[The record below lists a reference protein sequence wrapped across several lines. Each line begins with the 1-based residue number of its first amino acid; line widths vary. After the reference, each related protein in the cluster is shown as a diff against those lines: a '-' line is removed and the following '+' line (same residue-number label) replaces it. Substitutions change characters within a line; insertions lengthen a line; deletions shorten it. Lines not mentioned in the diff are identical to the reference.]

1 MEFKKSGFNE
11 EDSATLA
18 GVAAMYQNVA
28 DDAISAGE
36 SANFIISQ
44 MKAFGLEAEDATHI
58 IDALNEV
65 SNTQA
70 VSSADLANNLG
81 KASAA
86 MALGNNT
93 YEQALSMM
101 TAITEINR
109 SGAKS
114 ARALVSVQSRL
125 TQVLDEQSSTGK
137 ALVEIYNGL
146 GIALKDQNGQ
156 LRPTFEIFKDLAAVW
171 PNLTTNQRDY
181 IALTQAG
188 ANQTSNFVALMDN
201 FDAALKA
208 EATAME
214 SSGSAAKENAAYMES
229 LEAQTT
235 QLKATFQDFANNVI
249 DKELV
254 SSILALANDVL
265 GALNTETGKTIT
277 QWGLLTGVLTGGIVI
292 YGQIAGKLLSAG
304 SAVVTLGKAL
314 SAGTA
319 TATMFT
325 SAALP
330 IAAALS
336 AIAIAGW
343 EVYKWYKETHKPLQ
357 EYTEEIQSN
366 TEQLEKNRDRIAE
379 IEQMSWT
386 DKTPEILDE
395 YDALVQQNEELQR
408 NIDLLE
414 ERRRNQAVRQARSGG
429 QVQQSSTYSFD
440 GLSWSTDSEEEAWN
454 TLASTL
460 GMAGASIDE
469 VKEKAKELGYIL
481 QENAVMVK
489 VDADAY
495 NEDLTA
501 SMQEYADQ
509 LNSTHSLNQDQLR
522 DFESLKTEVGERVA
536 GLQQLQ
542 AEGETL
548 TDSEQALITV
558 YEQLIQA
565 EADATDFTE
574 KYGEA
579 QKLTLAQ
586 VDLLISKFPEAH
598 DQITKVGDAY
608 YYTGNGALNAA
619 SSIMDAN
626 GDIVADEKA
635 TVDAVIAQIQRQL
648 NAYAELVRVKR
659 AVYAGYVKSGQKDS
673 ELGRQAEAEW
683 IAASKAWNEV
693 QQARFNISSALA
705 TGRVTYSGNKK
716 NTGIGTGTSKTT
728 TKKAT
733 DLALEEFKNLQKDLE
748 HQRELG
754 LIGEE
759 EYYNKL
765 EQLIKDYKAKATA
778 HMKEYGTDVDT
789 INRNM
794 YQYEEEIYKGRT
806 KLADKLKEQQE
817 KAAEE
822 AAKAQKEA
830 LEAQKKAAEAL
841 EKAEKEIKQAYED
854 MFEYLIGEIDEEL
867 DVLNEQLDEIDKK
880 YDDELKRLEA
890 KNELTESQVEL
901 EEKLNKLA
909 KARSQKLLVYK
920 DGRFQY
926 ISDVDTISQATE
938 ELEEYNRQQL
948 LKQQKEDIENRREL
962 EKKDIQSTIDA
973 LEKKKKAFN
982 KFLDDYRDYQK
993 ALDIEQ
999 KLGINLEKDNW
1010 KSSLSNLRDY
1020 MTEYDSILGQISSSL
1035 EASVETQK
1043 QLQQSLL
1050 DNQLR
1055 LQEESIKAQDEYI
1068 SKLAERNKI
1077 KETLLSGG
1085 KVPFTTWDGSQ
1096 GNIYLDYN
1104 QDFVAKNA
1112 MEEVLGHYL
1121 EDVGDYYNP
1130 WADYDKA
1137 IETVLEEARLGGYEP
1152 RQDLLESLKQQ
1163 KANQDAARAQGL
1175 ISGHGSST
1183 IIYGGIGWDSSDN
1196 EDYTNWGNSGFNNHY
1211 HDDDDDDYDDRYQT
1225 HTGSTVYQDA
1235 YDKYISEG
1243 DYESAKEVIEEAE
1256 ARGQTVNKHA
1266 SGTLSSAGGLSLV
1279 GEKGPELRV
1288 LNSGDGIIPADAT
1301 RNLWDWAKFSP
1312 KEFNGGTMIHI
1323 ANLNLPNVRDGNDFV
1338 KYMVNNF
1345 WRETVQYA
1353 ST

>member
-137 ALVEIYNGL
+137 ALVEIYDGL

-214 SSGSAAKENAAYMES
+214 SAGSAARENAAYMES

-254 SSILALANDVL
+254 SSILTLANDVL

-330 IAAALS
+330 IAAAIG
-336 AIAIAGW
+336 AIAVAGW
-343 EVYKWYKETHKPLQ
+343 KVYEWYKETHQPLS
-357 EYTEEIQSN
+357 EYTSQIESN
-366 TEQLEKNRDRIAE
+366 NEQLEKNKERLEE
-379 IEQMSWT
+379 INEMSWVDRT
-386 DKTPEILDE
+386 PDILAEKEALEKENAELRENIALNEQRSLDQAKRLANQEVTVTTGSRYKSSLLGMDWASQEEAIKDINDIYGEGTWIAGVYIKTLKEVNTTITAQGDALNNYLINELEKYDDILRSNNSLTEEEQIARNNIIQAAKSQVETYQFLDE
-395 YDALVQQNEELQR
+395 KV
-408 NIDLLE
+408 
-414 ERRRNQAVRQARSGG
+414 GG
-429 QVQQSSTYSFD
+429 LTESQKNLIS
-440 GLSWSTDSEEEAWN
+440 
-454 TLASTL
+454 
-460 GMAGASIDE
+460 
-469 VKEKAKELGYIL
+469 
-481 QENAVMVK
+481 
-489 VDADAY
+489 AY
-495 NEDLTA
+495 NE
-501 SMQEYADQ
+501 SVQVE
-509 LNSTHSLNQDQLR
+509 
-522 DFESLKTEVGERVA
+522 
-536 GLQQLQ
+536 
-542 AEGETL
+542 AE
-548 TDSEQALITV
+548 
-558 YEQLIQA
+558 
-565 EADATDFTE
+565 ATDFTE

-586 VDLLISKFPEAH
+586 VDLLISKFPEAR

-626 GDIVADEKA
+626 GNIVADEKA

-648 NAYAELVRVKR
+648 NAYAELIRVKR

-683 IAASKAWNEV
+683 VAASEAWNEV
-693 QQARFNISSALA
+693 QQARLNISSALA
-705 TGRVTYSGNKK
+705 TGRVTYSGNRKD
-716 NTGIGTGTSKTT
+716 TGIGTGTSKATKAT
-728 TKKAT
+728 KATAKKAT

-754 LIGEE
+754 LISEE
-759 EYYNKL
+759 EYYDKL
-765 EQLIKDYKAKATA
+765 EQLVKDYKTKATA

-794 YQYEEEIYKGRT
+794 YQYEEEIYKGRA
-806 KLADKLKEQQE
+806 KLSDELKEQQ
-817 KAAEE
+817 KKDAEE

-830 LEAQKKAAEAL
+830 LEQQKSDYETAINYV
-841 EKAEKEIKQAYED
+841 IKQ
-854 MFEYLIGEIDEEL
+854 IDK
-867 DVLNEQLDEIDKK
+867 EIDKLQDLRDQTEQY
-880 YDDELKRLEA
+880 YDDK
-890 KNELTESQVEL
+890 
-901 EEKLNKLA
+901 
-909 KARSQKLLVYK
+909 
-920 DGRFQY
+920 
-926 ISDVDTISQATE
+926 
-938 ELEEYNRQQL
+938 
-948 LKQQKEDIENRREL
+948 
-962 EKKDIQSTIDA
+962 IDA
-973 LEKKKKAFN
+973 LNDANDELERQIQYEQLLNNLAQAKDKQLYVFQNGQFQYVQDVEAIASAQAE
-982 KFLDDYRDYQK
+982 LDAYERDEALRKEVENLETLKDQALASIDEQIAGWENYKEEWEGVTTQYQEQQDKLLAEQVLGIDMEQANWETRLANVQSFVDQYNAILSQLNSGTTISSTSNTIGSGGANITSGSGGWSGVPHGTDSDSDRDEVIKNNTSIGKGRDYLAEAIAAADKGDIDK
-993 ALDIEQ
+993 A
-999 KLGINLEKDNW
+999 
-1010 KSSLSNLRDY
+1010 Y
-1020 MTEYDSILGQISSSL
+1020 
-1035 EASVETQK
+1035 A
-1043 QLQQSLL
+1043 LL
-1050 DNQLR
+1050 DERDKKLDAQGRNSAGGVNK
-1055 LQEESIKAQDEYI
+1055 EESRDII
-1068 SKLAERNKI
+1068 NVHL
-1077 KETLLSGG
+1077 
-1085 KVPFTTWDGSQ
+1085 DG
-1096 GNIYLDYN
+1096 Y
-1104 QDFVAKNA
+1104 
-1112 MEEVLGHYL
+1112 
-1121 EDVGDYYNP
+1121 
-1130 WADYDKA
+1130 
-1137 IETVLEEARLGGYEP
+1137 T
-1152 RQDLLESLKQQ
+1152 
-1163 KANQDAARAQGL
+1163 
-1175 ISGHGSST
+1175 ST
-1183 IIYGGIGWDSSDN
+1183 
-1196 EDYTNWGNSGFNNHY
+1196 
-1211 HDDDDDDYDDRYQT
+1211 
-1225 HTGSTVYQDA
+1225 
-1235 YDKYISEG
+1235 
-1243 DYESAKEVIEEAE
+1243 
-1256 ARGQTVNKHA
+1256 KHA
-1266 SGTLSSAGGLSLV
+1266 NGTLSAPGGLSLV
-1279 GEKGPELRV
+1279 GERGPELRV

-1301 RNLWDWAKFSP
+1301 RNLWDWASYNP
-1312 KEFNGGTMIHI
+1312 KDFMNGIGSDNIFHI
-1323 ANLNLPNVRDGNDFV
+1323 GNIALPNVTDAKSFV
-1338 KYMVNNF
+1338 NGLKQLAYQ
-1345 WRETVQYA
+1345 RAYKRA
-1353 ST
+1353 

>member
-137 ALVEIYNGL
+137 ALVEIYDGL

-214 SSGSAAKENAAYMES
+214 SSGSAARENAAYMES

-254 SSILALANDVL
+254 SSILTLANDGL
-265 GALNTETGKTIT
+265 GALNTEGGKTIT
-277 QWGLLTGVLTGGIVI
+277 QWVLLTGVLTGGLTI
-292 YGQIAGKLLSAG
+292 YGQIASKLISAAKSG
-304 SAVVTLGKAL
+304 LTFTSAITG
-314 SAGTA
+314 AGTA
-319 TATMFT
+319 ASGAAVGFGTLATT
-325 SAALP
+325 ALP
-330 IAAALS
+330 IAAILAGV
-336 AIAIAGW
+336 AIAGW

-357 EYTEEIQSN
+357 EYTDEIQAN
-366 TEQLEKNRDRIAE
+366 TQQLEQNRDRLAE
-379 IEQMSWT
+379 IEQMSW
-386 DKTPEILDE
+386 DKKTPEILDE
-395 YDALVQQNEELQR
+395 YDALVKENEELQR

-414 ERRRNQAVRQARSGG
+414 HRRTKQAKRQARKGG
-429 QVQQSSTYSFD
+429 EVATGGTYYTAVGYDDFTQYKDAETAYIS
-440 GLSWSTDSEEEAWN
+440 
-454 TLASTL
+454 LASANQL
-460 GMAGASIDE
+460 VVESAED
-469 VKEKAKELGYIL
+469 AKQQLEAIGITL
-481 QENAVMVK
+481 QENAEMVK

-501 SMQEYADQ
+501 SMQNYADQ

-522 DFESLKTEVGERVA
+522 DFESLKAEVSERVT

-574 KYGEA
+574 KYGDALVITDEQA
-579 QKLTLAQ
+579 QQLIKTFPILKDHLKQTNEGWVVLETTVGETASALISADGRIKKSSKDRVASTLADIKAEVEAYKELYTITLYQ
-586 VDLLISKFPEAH
+586 PYSNTDPDYEEKKRKIGEAKKGYEASAAALVRLQQAVAKTKVEGYYNDTPGTLISP
-598 DQITKVGDAY
+598 
-608 YYTGNGALNAA
+608 
-619 SSIMDAN
+619 SS
-626 GDIVADEKA
+626 
-635 TVDAVIAQIQRQL
+635 T
-648 NAYAELVRVKR
+648 
-659 AVYAGYVKSGQKDS
+659 
-673 ELGRQAEAEW
+673 
-683 IAASKAWNEV
+683 
-693 QQARFNISSALA
+693 
-705 TGRVTYSGNKK
+705 T
-716 NTGIGTGTSKTT
+716 KTT

-754 LIGEE
+754 LIKEE
-759 EYYNKL
+759 EYYDKL
-765 EQLIKDYKAKATA
+765 EQLVKDYKAKATA

-794 YQYEEEIYKGRT
+794 YQYEEEIYKGRA
-806 KLADKLKEQQE
+806 KLADELKEQQ
-817 KAAEE
+817 KKDAEE
-822 AAKAQKEA
+822 AAQAQKEA
-830 LEAQKKAAEAL
+830 LEQQKSDYETAINYV
-841 EKAEKEIKQAYED
+841 IKQ
-854 MFEYLIGEIDEEL
+854 IDK
-867 DVLNEQLDEIDKK
+867 EIDKLQDLRNQTEQY
-880 YDDELKRLEA
+880 YDDK
-890 KNELTESQVEL
+890 
-901 EEKLNKLA
+901 
-909 KARSQKLLVYK
+909 
-920 DGRFQY
+920 
-926 ISDVDTISQATE
+926 
-938 ELEEYNRQQL
+938 
-948 LKQQKEDIENRREL
+948 
-962 EKKDIQSTIDA
+962 IDA
-973 LEKKKKAFN
+973 LNDANDELERQIQYEQLLNNLAQAKDKQLYVFQNGQFQYVQDVEAIASAQAE
-982 KFLDDYRDYQK
+982 LDAYERDEALRKEVENLETLKDQALASIDKQIEGWENYKEEWEGVTTQYQEQQDKLLAEQVLGIEMEQSNWETRLANVQSFVDQYNSILSQLNSGTTISSTSNAVGGGGANIASGSGGWSGIPHGTDSDSDRDEVIKNNTSAGKGRDYLAEAIAAADKGDIDK
-993 ALDIEQ
+993 A
-999 KLGINLEKDNW
+999 
-1010 KSSLSNLRDY
+1010 Y
-1020 MTEYDSILGQISSSL
+1020 
-1035 EASVETQK
+1035 A
-1043 QLQQSLL
+1043 LL
-1050 DNQLR
+1050 DERDKKLDAQGRNSAGGVNK
-1055 LQEESIKAQDEYI
+1055 EESRDII
-1068 SKLAERNKI
+1068 NTHL
-1077 KETLLSGG
+1077 
-1085 KVPFTTWDGSQ
+1085 DGYVTS
-1096 GNIYLDYN
+1096 
-1104 QDFVAKNA
+1104 
-1112 MEEVLGHYL
+1112 
-1121 EDVGDYYNP
+1121 
-1130 WADYDKA
+1130 
-1137 IETVLEEARLGGYEP
+1137 
-1152 RQDLLESLKQQ
+1152 
-1163 KANQDAARAQGL
+1163 
-1175 ISGHGSST
+1175 
-1183 IIYGGIGWDSSDN
+1183 
-1196 EDYTNWGNSGFNNHY
+1196 
-1211 HDDDDDDYDDRYQT
+1211 
-1225 HTGSTVYQDA
+1225 
-1235 YDKYISEG
+1235 
-1243 DYESAKEVIEEAE
+1243 
-1256 ARGQTVNKHA
+1256 KHA
-1266 SGTLSSAGGLSLV
+1266 TGTLSAPGGLSLV
-1279 GEKGPELRV
+1279 GERGPELRV

-1301 RNLWDWAKFSP
+1301 RNLWDWAAYSP
-1312 KEFNGGTMIHI
+1312 KDFMGRMGSDNIFHI
-1323 ANLNLPNVRDGNDFV
+1323 GNIALPNVTDAKSFV
-1338 KYMVNNF
+1338 NGLKQLAYQ
-1345 WRETVQYA
+1345 RAYKRA
-1353 ST
+1353 

>member
-1 MEFKKSGFNE
+1 
-11 EDSATLA
+11 
-18 GVAAMYQNVA
+18 MYQNVA

-93 YEQALSMM
+93 YEQSLAMM

-137 ALVEIYNGL
+137 ALIEIYDGL

-156 LRPTFEIFKDLAAVW
+156 LRPTFEIFKDLAKVW
-171 PNLTTNQRDY
+171 PNLTTNQKDY

-201 FDAALKA
+201 FEAALKA

-214 SSGSAAKENAAYMES
+214 SSGSASRENAAYMES

-254 SSILALANDVL
+254 SSILTLANDAL
-265 GALNTETGKTIT
+265 GLLNTETGKTIT
-277 QWGLLTGVLTGGIVI
+277 QWALLTGVFTGGLTI
-292 YGQIAGKLLSAG
+292 YGQIASKLIGAAKSGLTFASAITG
-304 SAVVTLGKAL
+304 
-314 SAGTA
+314 AGTA
-319 TATMFT
+319 ASGAAVGFGTLATT
-325 SAALP
+325 ALP
-330 IAAALS
+330 IAAILAGV
-336 AIAIAGW
+336 AIAGW

-357 EYTEEIQSN
+357 EYTDEIQAN
-366 TEQLEKNRDRIAE
+366 TQQLEQNRDRLAE
-379 IEQMSWT
+379 IEQMSW
-386 DKTPEILDE
+386 DKKTPEILEE
-395 YDALVQQNEELQR
+395 YDSLVKENEELQR

-414 ERRRNQAVRQARSGG
+414 HRRTEQAKRQARKGG
-429 QVQQSSTYSFD
+429 EVETGGTYYTAVGFD
-440 GLSWSTDSEEEAWN
+440 DATQYKTAEDAYLS
-454 TLASTL
+454 LASANYL
-460 GMAGASIDE
+460 VVESAED
-469 VKEKAKELGYIL
+469 AKKQLEAMGITL
-481 QENAVMVK
+481 QENAEMVK

-501 SMQEYADQ
+501 SMQNYVDQ

-522 DFESLKTEVGERVA
+522 DFESLKTEVGERVV

-548 TDSEQALITV
+548 TDSEQALIAV

-586 VDLLISKFPEAH
+586 VDLLISKFPEAR

-626 GDIVADEKA
+626 GNIVADEKA

-648 NAYAELVRVKR
+648 DAYAELIRVKR

-683 IAASKAWNEV
+683 VAAAEAWNEV
-693 QQARFNISSALA
+693 QQARLNISSALA
-705 TGRVTYSGNKK
+705 TGRVTYSENRKD
-716 NTGIGTGTSKTT
+716 TGIGTGASKTT
-728 TKKAT
+728 KSKVKKAT

-754 LIGEE
+754 LISEE
-759 EYYNKL
+759 EYYDKL

-794 YQYEEEIYKGRT
+794 YQYEEEIYKGRA
-806 KLADKLKEQQE
+806 KLAEDLAEKQK

-830 LEAQKKAAEAL
+830 LEQQKSDYETAINYV
-841 EKAEKEIKQAYED
+841 IKQ
-854 MFEYLIGEIDEEL
+854 IDK
-867 DVLNEQLDEIDKK
+867 EIDKLQDLRDQTEQY
-880 YDDELKRLEA
+880 YDDK
-890 KNELTESQVEL
+890 
-901 EEKLNKLA
+901 
-909 KARSQKLLVYK
+909 
-920 DGRFQY
+920 
-926 ISDVDTISQATE
+926 
-938 ELEEYNRQQL
+938 
-948 LKQQKEDIENRREL
+948 
-962 EKKDIQSTIDA
+962 IDA
-973 LEKKKKAFN
+973 LNDANDELERQIQYEQLLNNLAQAKDKQLYVFQNGQFQYVQDVEAIASAQAELDAYERDEALRKEVENLETLKDQALASIDKQIEGWEKYKEEWEGVTTQYQEQQDKLLAEQVLGIEMEQSNWETRLANVQSFVDQYNSILSQLNSGASTGANASNGSSRSSGGAGATPIGGGLSYDPKTRKFYDIAGN
-982 KFLDDYRDYQK
+982 VVSGVSTVALTDEQRAAKLAAEEAYELQHTKDIGGFLDDEGYATADDGK
-993 ALDIEQ
+993 
-999 KLGINLEKDNW
+999 
-1010 KSSLSNLRDY
+1010 
-1020 MTEYDSILGQISSSL
+1020 T
-1035 EASVETQK
+1035 
-1043 QLQQSLL
+1043 
-1050 DNQLR
+1050 
-1055 LQEESIKAQDEYI
+1055 
-1068 SKLAERNKI
+1068 KI
-1077 KETLLSGG
+1077 KYTSNASGG
-1085 KVPFTTWDGSQ
+1085 SKYSVKSASMERRTDLAGQVVKVGR
-1096 GNIYLDYN
+1096 
-1104 QDFVAKNA
+1104 
-1112 MEEVLGHYL
+1112 
-1121 EDVGDYYNP
+1121 
-1130 WADYDKA
+1130 
-1137 IETVLEEARLGGYEP
+1137 ET
-1152 RQDLLESLKQQ
+1152 
-1163 KANQDAARAQGL
+1163 
-1175 ISGHGSST
+1175 IT
-1183 IIYGGIGWDSSDN
+1183 
-1196 EDYTNWGNSGFNNHY
+1196 
-1211 HDDDDDDYDDRYQT
+1211 YDDNGYAVSKKID
-1225 HTGSTVYQDA
+1225 H
-1235 YDKYISEG
+1235 
-1243 DYESAKEVIEEAE
+1243 
-1256 ARGQTVNKHA
+1256 HA
-1266 SGTLSSAGGLSLV
+1266 FGTLSAPGGLSLV
-1279 GEKGPELRV
+1279 GERGPELRV

-1301 RNLWDWAKFSP
+1301 RNLWDWASYNP
-1312 KEFNGGTMIHI
+1312 KDFMSGMSNDNIFHI
-1323 ANLNLPNVRDGNDFV
+1323 GNIALPNVTDAKSFV
-1338 KYMVNNF
+1338 NGLKQLAYQ
-1345 WRETVQYA
+1345 RAYKRA
-1353 ST
+1353 